1 LIRPPIYEEDWFRDI
16 ITCIIAGMVSG
27 IILVPTMELIEFIIK
42 KNIMEYVACSII
54 VVASVITILG
64 LIDIEKQI
72 RKLK

>member
-1 LIRPPIYEEDWFRDI
+1 
-16 ITCIIAGMVSG
+16 MVSG

-42 KNIMEYVACSII
+42 KNIMEYVACSIM